1 MREPLEGASGIPP
14 GGWIMRGM
22 LVGKPV
28 VAAVVVDPSEANV
41 LLGSSASVGVGGR
54 EVMVGAKMR
63 LVGTSSAVASLV
75 PIGAIVY

>member
-1 MREPLEGASGIPP
+1 MREPFEGASGIPP

-28 VAAVVVDPSEANV
+28 AAVVVDPSEASV

-54 EVMVGAKMR
+54 GVMVGAKVR
-63 LVGTSSAVASLV
+63 LVGTSSVVASSD
-75 PIGAIVY
+75 PIGTIV